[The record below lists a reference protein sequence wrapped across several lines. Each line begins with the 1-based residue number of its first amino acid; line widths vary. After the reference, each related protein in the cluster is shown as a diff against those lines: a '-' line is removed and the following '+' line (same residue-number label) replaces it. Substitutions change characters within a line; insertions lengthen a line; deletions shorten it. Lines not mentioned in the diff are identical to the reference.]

1 MTAYFKSDRGQV
13 RSVNEDAGGTFDH
26 PEGQLLAIIADG
38 MGGHKAGDVASKMAV
53 SLLHKKWENTAKF
66 QTIEDAETWL
76 NEAIYEA
83 NAEILTYSK
92 ENEGCQGMGTT
103 VTAAVIVESQAA
115 VGHIGDSRL
124 YVIEKDS
131 IEQKTEDHSF
141 AHELVRN
148 GELTIEEA
156 EYHPKKNVLTQAVGT
171 EERLDIHSMTL
182 TMKPDTYL
190 FLCTDGLTNKVSE
203 DEIQEIVTS
212 DLDHEEKLDQLIHL
226 ANERGGEDNIT
237 LLLWVNDG
245 DEEGVSTC

>member
-1 MTAYFKSDRGQV
+1 
-13 RSVNEDAGGTFDH
+13 
-26 PEGQLLAIIADG
+26 
-38 MGGHKAGDVASKMAV
+38 
-53 SLLHKKWENTAKF
+53 
-66 QTIEDAETWL
+66 
-76 NEAIYEA
+76 
-83 NAEILTYSK
+83 
-92 ENEGCQGMGTT
+92 MGTT

-171 EERLDIHSMTL
+171 EERLNIHSMTL
-182 TMKPDTYL
+182 TMEPDTYL